1 MNRFTIEN
9 KNKFCRYF
17 LEPLLKLN
25 PKCVLKIEP
34 DKVQAKSSYPDGSLF
49 LEASSSI
56 DTDIKDQ
63 KELAFID
70 LSRFIK
76 TLDFVQK
83 DVVSFKLDQNYLS
96 YKDTTNHFTMQ
107 MYDTKVVPKPRLSF
121 EKINALPFN
130 LDIVLNTDVFFEI
143 IKASGIY
150 PDLNKLYFVF
160 ANNTLK
166 IELSDK
172 TKNQCDGF
180 TRTIEN
186 IASVDGGL
194 DFILPLE
201 PLRIILANKME
212 KLQFR
217 FHKASS
223 LVNLVYE
230 NDGIKMSYVIPCLIK

>member
-83 DVVSFKLDQNYLS
+83 DVSNYFPSLTYGLMIKKGKILHPLLQEFMNMLQTEKL
-96 YKDTTNHFTMQ
+96 
-107 MYDTKVVPKPRLSF
+107 
-121 EKINALPFN
+121 
-130 LDIVLNTDVFFEI
+130 
-143 IKASGIY
+143 
-150 PDLNKLYFVF
+150 
-160 ANNTLK
+160 LK
-166 IELSDK
+166 IQ
-172 TKNQCDGF
+172 N
-180 TRTIEN
+180 
-186 IASVDGGL
+186 
-194 DFILPLE
+194 
-201 PLRIILANKME
+201 
-212 KLQFR
+212 
-217 FHKASS
+217 
-223 LVNLVYE
+223 
-230 NDGIKMSYVIPCLIK
+230 

>member
-34 DKVQAKSSYPDGSLF
+34 DKIHAKSSYPDGSLF

-56 DTDIKDQ
+56 DTDILDQ

-96 YKDTTNHFTMQ
+96 YKDATNHFTMQ
-107 MYDTKVVPKPRLSF
+107 MYDTKVEEIR
-121 EKINALPFN
+121 EK
-130 LDIVLNTDVFFEI
+130 VETQVM
-143 IKASGIY
+143 SQ
-150 PDLNKLYFVF
+150 
-160 ANNTLK
+160 
-166 IELSDK
+166 IEHSL
-172 TKNQCDGF
+172 
-180 TRTIEN
+180 EN
-186 IASVDGGL
+186 IL
-194 DFILPLE
+194 
-201 PLRIILANKME
+201 K
-212 KLQFR
+212 
-217 FHKASS
+217 KAFD
-223 LVNLVYE
+223 LMAY
-230 NDGIKMSYVIPCLIK
+230 LINSIR